1 MTTKDKDKGDKTRLS
16 RVNKR
21 LAKSGVSV
29 LMDDPSDVL
38 YQHSVLC
45 QTYLPPRDPGT
56 SNRWERRNGDIC
68 LIVNAGEILNP
79 DLGATCAGL
88 PFGPKARIV
97 LAELNS
103 RALKGGARVV
113 ELEEA
118 SFTEFVRLLCG
129 RSRAGIPNGPTIR
142 AYKDQLL
149 RLSVARFTLGYRYA
163 DGRVAQK
170 SPQILSEIDVGWAR
184 DGKQRSLWPDTLI
197 LSEEYWNSLQKH
209 AVPLDSRALS
219 ALSHSSMALDIY
231 QWLSQR
237 LHRIKKTVTL
247 GRGVLREQFGV
258 GYTRERDFWI
268 RGFLPALR
276 QVQLVYPDAKVEV
289 TPEGLELQNSP
300 PPVRLRGRLLR

>member
-1 MTTKDKDKGDKTRLS
+1 MAVADG
-16 RVNKR
+16 R
-21 LAKSGVSV
+21 LAESGLAV
-29 LMDDPSDVL
+29 LTDDPSEVL

-56 SNRWERRNGDIC
+56 SIRWERRNGDIC

-79 DLGATCAGL
+79 DLGSTSAGL

-103 RALKGGARVV
+103 RALKAGSRVV

-149 RLSVARFTLGYRYA
+149 RLSVARFTLGFRYA
-163 DGRVAQK
+163 DGRVAQR
-170 SPQILSEIDVGWAR
+170 SPQILSEIDIGWAR
-184 DGKQRSLWPDTLI
+184 DGRQRTLWPDTLA
-197 LSEEYWNSLQKH
+197 LSHEYWNSLQKH
-209 AVPLDSRALS
+209 AVPLDARALS
-219 ALSHSSMALDIY
+219 ALSHSAMALDIY

-237 LHRIKKTVTL
+237 LHRIKNSVSL
-247 GRGVLREQFGV
+247 QRPLLWQQFGE
-258 GYTRERDFWI
+258 GYNRERNFWN

-276 QVQLVYPDAKVEV
+276 QVMLVYPEAKVDV
-289 TPEGLELQNSP
+289 TPLGLELHNSP
-300 PPVRLRGRLLR
+300 PPVRPRGRLLR